1 MSKGY
6 VNNTIL
12 DGALGVSPASATGI
26 FGAVGVC
33 AAPTGGII
41 TLTTAADAKEKL
53 VDGPL
58 CDVLVQALSMAST
71 TVYAIG
77 LEGTTKGAIGQVAH
91 TGSGKATVAASGSP
105 RNDYEVIITI
115 EEGGL
120 LNAAIAHIT
129 IDGVDQKHFTIPT
142 GGSYE
147 IPGTGITLTFTAA
160 EESEFVAGDT
170 YTFMTEAPKASNAE
184 ILAAV
189 DTLLNSAYDYE
200 WIAIA
205 GVSDATLWAAL
216 DTKATE
222 AMNAYRYIHFKA
234 QARYL
239 DDEETVD
246 DWVTALTG
254 SERGTTVGGRV
265 QICAGWVECSDPYG
279 AIDVRGA
286 LGWSCGMS
294 AQKDVMEPVD
304 HVGSSALSGILRLMP
319 DGLNDGHINAL
330 DNAGYLTLCQ
340 YIGLTGVY
348 ITHGRMFAEATSDFG
363 LEERRRVMDL
373 ACKNV
378 RIAQLSYINSTV
390 TIGADGSA
398 EGLDMFK
405 AITEQVLDNM
415 VAAGQISSYEVY
427 IDEDQDL
434 LSTETLRTTIR
445 IVPLGKMSFIEN
457 TISYSNPNLSSGG
470 DE

>member
-6 VNNTIL
+6 VKNTIL

-53 VDGPL
+53 VDEFLTVTRQAEQARLTAKEKQGAPAGERPAL
-58 CDVLVQALSMAST
+58 YNNRQRLFSDEARPVGCVFLFVLGV
-71 TVYAIG
+71 
-77 LEGTTKGAIGQVAH
+77 
-91 TGSGKATVAASGSP
+91 
-105 RNDYEVIITI
+105 
-115 EEGGL
+115 

-129 IDGVDQKHFTIPT
+129 LDGVDQKHFTIPT

-222 AMNAYRYIHFKA
+222 AMNNYRYIHFKA

-265 QICAGWVECSDPYG
+265 QVCAGWVECSDPYG

-415 VAAGQISSYEVY
+415 VAAGQISSYEVD

-470 DE
+470 NE

>member
-6 VNNTIL
+6 VNNKIL
-12 DGALGVSPASATGI
+12 DGALGVSPAPATGI

-33 AAPTGGII
+33 AKPTGGII

-58 CDVLVQALSMAST
+58 CDVIVQALSMAST
-71 TVYAIG
+71 TVYAVG
-77 LEGTTKGAIGQVAH
+77 LEGTTKGTIGQVAH
-91 TGSGKATVAASGSP
+91 AGTGKASVSASGSP
-105 RNDYEVIITI
+105 RNDYEVIVTI

-120 LNAAIAHIT
+120 LNNAVAHIT
-129 IDGVDQKHFTIPT
+129 LDGVDQKHFTIPT
-142 GGSYE
+142 GGTYE
-147 IPGTGITLTFTAA
+147 IPNTGITLTFTAA
-160 EESEFVAGDT
+160 EESEFVTGDT
-170 YTFMTEAPKASNAE
+170 YTFMTEAPKATNAE

-189 DTLLNSAYDYE
+189 DKLLSSAYDFE
-200 WIAIA
+200 WIAVA

-222 AMNAYRYIHFKA
+222 AMNNYRYIHFKC
-234 QARYL
+234 QGRYL
-239 DDEETVD
+239 DEDETVD

-254 SERGTTVGGRV
+254 DERGTTVGGRIQV
-265 QICAGWVECSDPYG
+265 CAAWVECSDPYG

-304 HVGSSALSGILRLMP
+304 HVGSSALSGILKLMP
-319 DGLNDGHINAL
+319 EGINDGHINAL

-390 TIGADGSA
+390 AIGADGSA
-398 EGLDMFK
+398 EGLDMFR
-405 AITEQVLDNM
+405 AVTEQVLDNM
-415 VAAGQISSYEVY
+415 VAAGQISGYEVE
-427 IDEDQDL
+427 IDENQDL
-434 LSTETLRTTIR
+434 LSTETLRTRIR
-445 IVPLGKMSFIEN
+445 ITPLGKMSFIEN
-457 TISYSNPNLSSGG
+457 EISYNNPNLSGG
-470 DE
+470 NE